1 MLRAQLLKIGVAVS
15 GQGSNLRN
23 LVERGFEVVA
33 VATNRPS
40 CGAAAFAR
48 QRGIALAELP
58 QKAFDSAEQRDIA
71 MRDFFAGR
79 GVELVVDAGFDR
91 IHTRPFLEAFQNRI
105 INVHPSL
112 LPEFAGGMD
121 ALEQA
126 LASGV
131 RRTGATVH
139 IVTADLDAGPIL
151 LQESVPILDGD
162 TVETLRERVHEAE
175 HRILPQAI
183 RLMET
188 RIANSPSVR

>member
-58 QKAFDSAEQRDIA
+58 QKAFDSTEQRDVA

>member
-162 TVETLRERVHEAE
+162 TVETLRERVQEAE

>member
-1 MLRAQLLKIGVAVS
+1 VLRAQLLKIGVAVS

-58 QKAFDSAEQRDIA
+58 QKAFDSAEQRDVA

-162 TVETLRERVHEAE
+162 TVETLRERVQEAE

>member
-1 MLRAQLLKIGVAVS
+1 MKIGVAVS

-58 QKAFDSAEQRDIA
+58 QKAFDSAEQRDVA